1 MLKFDK
7 VTKHFGTG
15 YEALT
20 DVDLEIEPSEF
31 VFIIGPSGAGKT
43 TLLKLITK
51 ELTPSSGSI
60 YFGDWD
66 LVNLPSSYI
75 PQLRRRVA
83 TVFQDFR
90 LLTDRTV
97 RENVALTLE
106 VLGQK
111 VEDIQEDVNQIL
123 EMVGLAGKGETFP
136 SQLSGGEAQKVV
148 IARALV
154 AKPEVILADE
164 PTGNLDLGT
173 ARSIM
178 KLLEDINKAGTTIM
192 MATHNADLVNEMEK
206 RVIRLDKGRVTS
218 DRKKGKYKDD

>member
-20 DVDLEIEPSEF
+20 DVDLEIEPAEF
-31 VFIIGPSGAGKT
+31 VFVIGPSGAGKT
-43 TLLKLITK
+43 TLLKMITK
-51 ELTPSSGSI
+51 ELVPTSGSI

-66 LVNLPSSYI
+66 LVNLPASYI

-90 LLTDRTV
+90 LLADRTV
-97 RENVALTLE
+97 RENIALTLE

-111 VEDIQEDVNQIL
+111 VEDIKGDVDQIL
-123 EMVGLAGKGETFP
+123 EMVGLADKAETFP

-154 AKPEVILADE
+154 AKPEMILADE
-164 PTGNLDLGT
+164 PTGNLDHNT

-178 KLLEDINKAGTTIM
+178 KLLEEVNKTGTTII
-192 MATHNADLVNEMEK
+192 MATHNAAIVNEMEK
-206 RVIRLDKGRVTS
+206 RVISLEKGRVAS
-218 DRKKGKYKDD
+218 DHKKGKYKND